1 MLVQKDVQKKLPI
14 IGCQKIRQLSTKI
27 NLRRRNE
34 MGSEKKKYNDH
45 MIKETEKIPQHVLD
59 DIRADEIKQWR
70 KEQSQM
76 EMYNDPYMNWSGLR

>member
-1 MLVQKDVQKKLPI
+1 
-14 IGCQKIRQLSTKI
+14 
-27 NLRRRNE
+27 
-34 MGSEKKKYNDH
+34 MGTEKKKFNDH